1 MIVRKAIALFLSV
14 ILTMAC
20 ICSLA
25 GCSPKDNAIV
35 IWAYDYYIDA
45 AKEAVAIYQS
55 EHPDQKFEVVELG
68 QDDMVQKFNIALA
81 SGDKSNLPDIICDED
96 YNIKGYLEFY
106 QKYFTDLT
114 PYVDTSKYVD
124 FKVKDVTYDGK
135 LYGIPYDTGV
145 AAWFYRADIMEEA
158 GFTASDL
165 ENITWD
171 RFIEIGKIVKEKT
184 GKYMMPTLFE
194 GNIEGR
200 IILQSSGSW
209 YYDEEGNLDILEN
222 KAIIDMMSTLKKLH
236 DSGVVAL
243 ASSWDD
249 IIAKFYSGEAA
260 GVIGGSWWAPVIAA
274 NEDHYGLWRVAPIP
288 TMTGSSE
295 YKNYSSCGGCSWYV
309 INNDNSKAAI
319 DFLTDTIAV
328 SDEIADKLV
337 ASNQVVPA
345 LKTAFSVPSAT
356 AGDPYFGGQNICEIM
371 AKWGEDVPYV
381 NYSSHSYEIAYAHG
395 NLFTDFLAGNTTAE
409 EIVNELQVEAEA
421 IVSGSN

>member
-1 MIVRKAIALFLSV
+1 MASVRIEKLCKTFDEKTNVVDDVSVCIRDNEFVVIVGPSGCGKTTTLNIIAGLEKPSSGHIFIDDECV
-14 ILTMAC
+14 DDVE
-20 ICSLA
+20 
-25 GCSPKDNAIV
+25 PKDR
-35 IWAYDYYIDA
+35 
-45 AKEAVAIYQS
+45 
-55 EHPDQKFEVVELG
+55 
-68 QDDMVQKFNIALA
+68 NIA
-81 SGDKSNLPDIICDED
+81 
-96 YNIKGYLEFY
+96 
-106 QKYFTDLT
+106 
-114 PYVDTSKYVD
+114 
-124 FKVKDVTYDGK
+124 
-135 LYGIPYDTGV
+135 
-145 AAWFYRADIMEEA
+145 
-158 GFTASDL
+158 
-165 ENITWD
+165 
-171 RFIEIGKIVKEKT
+171 
-184 GKYMMPTLFE
+184 
-194 GNIEGR
+194 
-200 IILQSSGSW
+200 
-209 YYDEEGNLDILEN
+209 
-222 KAIIDMMSTLKKLH
+222 MMSTLKKLH

-249 IIAKFYSGEAA
+249 ISISFPVTEAA

-274 NEDHYGLWRVAPIP
+274 NEDHFGLWRVAPIP

-309 INNDNSKAAI
+309 INNDNSKVAI

-395 NLFTDFLAGNTTAE
+395 NLFTDYLAGNTTAE
-409 EIVNELQVEAEA
+409 EVVNELQVEAEA

>member
-1 MIVRKAIALFLSV
+1 MASVRIEKLCKTFDEKTNVVDDVSVCIRDNEFVVIVGPSGCGKTTTLNIIAGLEKPSSGHIFIDDECV
-14 ILTMAC
+14 DDVE
-20 ICSLA
+20 
-25 GCSPKDNAIV
+25 PKDR
-35 IWAYDYYIDA
+35 
-45 AKEAVAIYQS
+45 
-55 EHPDQKFEVVELG
+55 
-68 QDDMVQKFNIALA
+68 NIA
-81 SGDKSNLPDIICDED
+81 
-96 YNIKGYLEFY
+96 
-106 QKYFTDLT
+106 
-114 PYVDTSKYVD
+114 
-124 FKVKDVTYDGK
+124 
-135 LYGIPYDTGV
+135 
-145 AAWFYRADIMEEA
+145 
-158 GFTASDL
+158 
-165 ENITWD
+165 
-171 RFIEIGKIVKEKT
+171 
-184 GKYMMPTLFE
+184 
-194 GNIEGR
+194 
-200 IILQSSGSW
+200 
-209 YYDEEGNLDILEN
+209 
-222 KAIIDMMSTLKKLH
+222 MMSTLKKLH

-274 NEDHYGLWRVAPIP
+274 NEDHFGLWRVAPIP
-288 TMTGSSE
+288 TMTSSSE

-309 INNDNSKAAI
+309 INNDNSKVAI

-395 NLFTDFLAGNTTAE
+395 NLFTDYLAGNTTAE
-409 EIVNELQVEAEA
+409 EVVNELQVEAEA

>member
-1 MIVRKAIALFLSV
+1 MASVRIEKLCKTFDEKTNVVDDVSVCIRDNEFVVIVGPSGCGKTTTLNIIAGLEKPSSGHIFIDDECV
-14 ILTMAC
+14 DDVE
-20 ICSLA
+20 
-25 GCSPKDNAIV
+25 PKDR
-35 IWAYDYYIDA
+35 
-45 AKEAVAIYQS
+45 
-55 EHPDQKFEVVELG
+55 
-68 QDDMVQKFNIALA
+68 NIA
-81 SGDKSNLPDIICDED
+81 
-96 YNIKGYLEFY
+96 
-106 QKYFTDLT
+106 
-114 PYVDTSKYVD
+114 
-124 FKVKDVTYDGK
+124 
-135 LYGIPYDTGV
+135 
-145 AAWFYRADIMEEA
+145 
-158 GFTASDL
+158 
-165 ENITWD
+165 
-171 RFIEIGKIVKEKT
+171 
-184 GKYMMPTLFE
+184 
-194 GNIEGR
+194 
-200 IILQSSGSW
+200 
-209 YYDEEGNLDILEN
+209 
-222 KAIIDMMSTLKKLH
+222 MMSTLKKLH

-274 NEDHYGLWRVAPIP
+274 NEDHFGLWRVAPIP
-288 TMTGSSE
+288 TMTVSSE

-309 INNDNSKAAI
+309 INNDNSKVAI

-395 NLFTDFLAGNTTAE
+395 NLFTDYLAGNTTAE
-409 EIVNELQVEAEA
+409 EVVNELQVEAEA

>member
-1 MIVRKAIALFLSV
+1 MASVRIEKLCKTFDEKTNVVDDVSVCIRDNEFVVIVGPSGCGKTTTLNIIAGLEKPSSGHIFIDDECV
-14 ILTMAC
+14 DDVE
-20 ICSLA
+20 
-25 GCSPKDNAIV
+25 PKDR
-35 IWAYDYYIDA
+35 
-45 AKEAVAIYQS
+45 
-55 EHPDQKFEVVELG
+55 
-68 QDDMVQKFNIALA
+68 NIA
-81 SGDKSNLPDIICDED
+81 
-96 YNIKGYLEFY
+96 
-106 QKYFTDLT
+106 
-114 PYVDTSKYVD
+114 
-124 FKVKDVTYDGK
+124 
-135 LYGIPYDTGV
+135 
-145 AAWFYRADIMEEA
+145 
-158 GFTASDL
+158 
-165 ENITWD
+165 
-171 RFIEIGKIVKEKT
+171 
-184 GKYMMPTLFE
+184 
-194 GNIEGR
+194 
-200 IILQSSGSW
+200 
-209 YYDEEGNLDILEN
+209 
-222 KAIIDMMSTLKKLH
+222 MMSTLKKLH

-274 NEDHYGLWRVAPIP
+274 NEDHFGLWRVAPIP

-309 INNDNSKAAI
+309 INNDNSKVAI

-356 AGDPYFGGQNICEIM
+356 AGDPYFGGQNICEIR

-395 NLFTDFLAGNTTAE
+395 NLFTDYLAGNTTAE
-409 EIVNELQVEAEA
+409 EVVNELQVEAEA

>member
-1 MIVRKAIALFLSV
+1 MASVRIEKLCKTFDEKTNVVDDVSVCIRDNEFVVIVGPSGCGKTTTLNIIAGLEKPSSGHIFIDDECV
-14 ILTMAC
+14 DDVE
-20 ICSLA
+20 
-25 GCSPKDNAIV
+25 PKDR
-35 IWAYDYYIDA
+35 
-45 AKEAVAIYQS
+45 
-55 EHPDQKFEVVELG
+55 
-68 QDDMVQKFNIALA
+68 NIA
-81 SGDKSNLPDIICDED
+81 
-96 YNIKGYLEFY
+96 
-106 QKYFTDLT
+106 
-114 PYVDTSKYVD
+114 
-124 FKVKDVTYDGK
+124 
-135 LYGIPYDTGV
+135 
-145 AAWFYRADIMEEA
+145 
-158 GFTASDL
+158 
-165 ENITWD
+165 
-171 RFIEIGKIVKEKT
+171 
-184 GKYMMPTLFE
+184 
-194 GNIEGR
+194 
-200 IILQSSGSW
+200 
-209 YYDEEGNLDILEN
+209 
-222 KAIIDMMSTLKKLH
+222 MMSTLKKLH

-274 NEDHYGLWRVAPIP
+274 NEDHFGLWRVAPIP

-309 INNDNSKAAI
+309 INNDNSKVAI

-395 NLFTDFLAGNTTAE
+395 NLFTDYLAGNTTAKE
-409 EIVNELQVEAEA
+409 VVNELQVEAEA

>member
-1 MIVRKAIALFLSV
+1 MASVRIEKLCKTFDEKTNVVDDVSVCIRDNEFVVIVGPSGCGKTTTLNIIAGLEKPSSGHIFIDDECV
-14 ILTMAC
+14 DDVE
-20 ICSLA
+20 
-25 GCSPKDNAIV
+25 PKDR
-35 IWAYDYYIDA
+35 
-45 AKEAVAIYQS
+45 
-55 EHPDQKFEVVELG
+55 
-68 QDDMVQKFNIALA
+68 NIA
-81 SGDKSNLPDIICDED
+81 
-96 YNIKGYLEFY
+96 
-106 QKYFTDLT
+106 
-114 PYVDTSKYVD
+114 
-124 FKVKDVTYDGK
+124 
-135 LYGIPYDTGV
+135 
-145 AAWFYRADIMEEA
+145 
-158 GFTASDL
+158 
-165 ENITWD
+165 
-171 RFIEIGKIVKEKT
+171 
-184 GKYMMPTLFE
+184 
-194 GNIEGR
+194 
-200 IILQSSGSW
+200 
-209 YYDEEGNLDILEN
+209 
-222 KAIIDMMSTLKKLH
+222 MMSTLKKLH

-274 NEDHYGLWRVAPIP
+274 NEDHFGLWRVAPIP
-288 TMTGSSE
+288 TMTGSSV

-309 INNDNSKAAI
+309 INNDNSKVAI

-395 NLFTDFLAGNTTAE
+395 NLFTDYLAGNTTAE
-409 EIVNELQVEAEA
+409 EVVNELQVEAEA

>member
-1 MIVRKAIALFLSV
+1 MASVRIEKLCKTFDEKTNVVDDVSVCIRDNEFVVIVGPSGCGKTTTLNIIAGLEKPSSGHIFIDDECV
-14 ILTMAC
+14 DDVE
-20 ICSLA
+20 
-25 GCSPKDNAIV
+25 PKDR
-35 IWAYDYYIDA
+35 
-45 AKEAVAIYQS
+45 
-55 EHPDQKFEVVELG
+55 
-68 QDDMVQKFNIALA
+68 NIA
-81 SGDKSNLPDIICDED
+81 
-96 YNIKGYLEFY
+96 
-106 QKYFTDLT
+106 
-114 PYVDTSKYVD
+114 
-124 FKVKDVTYDGK
+124 
-135 LYGIPYDTGV
+135 
-145 AAWFYRADIMEEA
+145 
-158 GFTASDL
+158 
-165 ENITWD
+165 
-171 RFIEIGKIVKEKT
+171 
-184 GKYMMPTLFE
+184 
-194 GNIEGR
+194 
-200 IILQSSGSW
+200 
-209 YYDEEGNLDILEN
+209 
-222 KAIIDMMSTLKKLH
+222 MMSTLKKLH
-236 DSGVVAL
+236 DSGIVAL

-274 NEDHYGLWRVAPIP
+274 NEDHFGLWRVAPIP

-309 INNDNSKAAI
+309 INNDNSKVAI

-395 NLFTDFLAGNTTAE
+395 NLFTDYLAGNTTAE
-409 EIVNELQVEAEA
+409 EVVNELQVEAEA